1 MCGGDKLKEEELPMV
16 CLSRVN
22 QLCFA
27 IIKIFITFDII
38 IKLKTYNM
46 KKLLFTVLLTAMCST
61 AFSQDAALT
70 AEEKKEILAQS
81 PFNNVYPTSILKSS
95 DAYFKAQ
102 MGLYKEGA
110 IAEKEA
116 HLVALGTSAATKCQY
131 CIPYHIAELKRLGA
145 SEDEI
150 KTAVLIA
157 ADIMKMSTLF
167 YGNEFDLEA
176 FKKMLK
182 GE

>member
-1 MCGGDKLKEEELPMV
+1 
-16 CLSRVN
+16 
-22 QLCFA
+22 
-27 IIKIFITFDII
+27 
-38 IKLKTYNM
+38 M
-46 KKLLFTVLLTAMCST
+46 KNLLFILLFVGMYSA
-61 AFSQDAALT
+61 AFSQDTALT
-70 AEEKKEILAQS
+70 LEEKQELLAAS
-81 PFNNVYPTSILKSS
+81 PFNSVYPASILKSS
-95 DAYFKAQ
+95 DTYFKAQ

-116 HLVALGTSAATKCQY
+116 HLVALATSAAIKCEY

-176 FKKMLK
+176 FKKMLR

>member
-1 MCGGDKLKEEELPMV
+1 
-16 CLSRVN
+16 
-22 QLCFA
+22 
-27 IIKIFITFDII
+27 
-38 IKLKTYNM
+38 M
-46 KKLLFTVLLTAMCST
+46 KKLLFTLLLTAMCST

-70 AEEKKEILAQS
+70 AEEKKELLAAS
-81 PFNNVYPTSILKSS
+81 PFNSVYPESILKS
-95 DAYFKAQ
+95 ANTYFNAQ

-116 HLVALGTSAATKCQY
+116 HLVALGTSAAVKCQY
-131 CIPYHIAELKRLGA
+131 CIPYHISELKRLGA
-145 SEDEI
+145 SENEI

-167 YGNEFDLEA
+167 YGNEFDLAA
-176 FKKMLK
+176 FKKMLS

>member
-1 MCGGDKLKEEELPMV
+1 
-16 CLSRVN
+16 
-22 QLCFA
+22 
-27 IIKIFITFDII
+27 
-38 IKLKTYNM
+38 M
-46 KKLLFTVLLTAMCST
+46 KKLLLFVLLVGTCFT
-61 AFSQDAALT
+61 GFSQDGALT
-70 AEEKKEILAQS
+70 SAEKEELLAAS
-81 PFNNVYPTSILKSS
+81 PFNSVYPESILRSA

-131 CIPYHIAELKRLGA
+131 CIPYHISELKRLGA
-145 SEDEI
+145 TENEI

-167 YGNEFDLEA
+167 YGNEIDLVA
-176 FKKMLK
+176 FKKMLS

>member
-1 MCGGDKLKEEELPMV
+1 
-16 CLSRVN
+16 
-22 QLCFA
+22 
-27 IIKIFITFDII
+27 
-38 IKLKTYNM
+38 M
-46 KKLLFTVLLTAMCST
+46 KKLLFTLLLTAIWST

-70 AEEKKEILAQS
+70 AEEKKELLAAS
-81 PFNNVYPTSILKSS
+81 PFNSVYPESILKS
-95 DAYFKAQ
+95 ANTYFNAQ

-116 HLVALGTSAATKCQY
+116 HLVALGTSAAVKCQY
-131 CIPYHIAELKRLGA
+131 CIPYHISELKRLGA
-145 SEDEI
+145 SENEI

-167 YGNEFDLEA
+167 YGNEFNLAA
-176 FKKMLK
+176 FKKMLS

>member
-1 MCGGDKLKEEELPMV
+1 
-16 CLSRVN
+16 
-22 QLCFA
+22 
-27 IIKIFITFDII
+27 
-38 IKLKTYNM
+38 M
-46 KKLLFTVLLTAMCST
+46 KKILFIFLFIGMNSI
-61 AFSQDAALT
+61 AFSQDSKLT
-70 AEEKKEILAQS
+70 NDEKNQILAES
-81 PFNNVYPTSILKSS
+81 PFNNVYPESILKSS
-95 DAYFKAQ
+95 ATYFKAQ

-116 HLVALGTSAATKCQY
+116 HLVALGTSAAIKCQY
-131 CIPYHIAELKRLGA
+131 CIPYHISELKRLGA
-145 SEDEI
+145 SENEI

-176 FKKMLK
+176 FKKLLK

>member
-1 MCGGDKLKEEELPMV
+1 M
-16 CLSRVN
+16 
-22 QLCFA
+22 
-27 IIKIFITFDII
+27 
-38 IKLKTYNM
+38 Y
-46 KKLLFTVLLTAMCST
+46 ST
-61 AFSQDAALT
+61 EFSQDTVLT
-70 AEEKKEILAQS
+70 HEEKQELLAAS
-81 PFNNVYPTSILKSS
+81 PFNSVYPASILKSC
-95 DAYFKAQ
+95 DTYFKAQ

-116 HLVALGTSAATKCQY
+116 HLVALATSAAIKCEY

-176 FKKMLK
+176 FKKMLR

>member
-1 MCGGDKLKEEELPMV
+1 
-16 CLSRVN
+16 
-22 QLCFA
+22 
-27 IIKIFITFDII
+27 
-38 IKLKTYNM
+38 M
-46 KKLLFTVLLTAMCST
+46 KKLLFILLFVGMYST
-61 AFSQDAALT
+61 AFSQDTGLT
-70 AEEKKEILAQS
+70 PEEKQELLAAS
-81 PFNNVYPTSILKSS
+81 PFNSVYPASILKSS
-95 DAYFKAQ
+95 DTYFKAQ
-102 MGLYKEGA
+102 MGLYKEGV

-116 HLVALGTSAATKCQY
+116 HLIALATSAAIKCEY

>member
-1 MCGGDKLKEEELPMV
+1 
-16 CLSRVN
+16 
-22 QLCFA
+22 
-27 IIKIFITFDII
+27 
-38 IKLKTYNM
+38 M
-46 KKLLFTVLLTAMCST
+46 KKLLLIMLFLGVNSIC
-61 AFSQDAALT
+61 FSQDSKLT
-70 AEEKKEILAQS
+70 NDEKKQILAES
-81 PFNNVYPTSILKSS
+81 PFNNVYPESILKSS
-95 DAYFKAQ
+95 ATYFKAQ

-116 HLVALGTSAATKCQY
+116 HLVALGTSAAVKCQY

-176 FKKMLK
+176 FKKLLK

>member
-1 MCGGDKLKEEELPMV
+1 MPMV
-16 CLSRVN
+16 CLSRIN

-27 IIKIFITFDII
+27 ITKIFITFDII

>member
-1 MCGGDKLKEEELPMV
+1 
-16 CLSRVN
+16 
-22 QLCFA
+22 
-27 IIKIFITFDII
+27 
-38 IKLKTYNM
+38 M
-46 KKLLFTVLLTAMCST
+46 KKLLFILLFVGMYST
-61 AFSQDAALT
+61 TFSQDTVLT
-70 AEEKKEILAQS
+70 PEEKQELLAAS
-81 PFNNVYPTSILKSS
+81 PFNSVYPASILKSS
-95 DAYFKAQ
+95 DTYFKAQ
-102 MGLYKEGA
+102 MGLYKEGV

-116 HLVALGTSAATKCQY
+116 HLLALATSAAIKCQY
-131 CIPYHIAELKRLGA
+131 CIPFHIAELKRLGA

-176 FKKMLK
+176 FKKMLR

>member
-1 MCGGDKLKEEELPMV
+1 MN
-16 CLSRVN
+16 S
-22 QLCFA
+22 
-27 IIKIFITFDII
+27 I
-38 IKLKTYNM
+38 
-46 KKLLFTVLLTAMCST
+46 
-61 AFSQDAALT
+61 AFSQDSKLT
-70 AEEKKEILAQS
+70 NDEKNQILAES
-81 PFNNVYPTSILKSS
+81 PFNNVYHESILKSS
-95 DAYFKAQ
+95 ATYFKAK

-116 HLVALGTSAATKCQY
+116 HLVALGTSAAIKCQY
-131 CIPYHIAELKRLGA
+131 CIPYHISELKRLGA
-145 SEDEI
+145 SENEI

-176 FKKMLK
+176 FKKLLK

>member
-1 MCGGDKLKEEELPMV
+1 
-16 CLSRVN
+16 
-22 QLCFA
+22 
-27 IIKIFITFDII
+27 
-38 IKLKTYNM
+38 M
-46 KKLLFTVLLTAMCST
+46 KKLLFILLFVGMYST
-61 AFSQDAALT
+61 TFSQDPVLT
-70 AEEKKEILAQS
+70 PEEKQELLAAS
-81 PFNNVYPTSILKSS
+81 PFNSVYPASILKSS
-95 DAYFKAQ
+95 DTYFKAQ
-102 MGLYKEGA
+102 MGLYKEGV

-116 HLVALGTSAATKCQY
+116 HLVALATSAAIKCEY

-176 FKKMLK
+176 FKKMLR

>member
-1 MCGGDKLKEEELPMV
+1 
-16 CLSRVN
+16 
-22 QLCFA
+22 
-27 IIKIFITFDII
+27 
-38 IKLKTYNM
+38 M
-46 KKLLFTVLLTAMCST
+46 KKLLFILLLVGLHSIG
-61 AFSQDAALT
+61 FSQDSTLT
-70 AEEKKEILAQS
+70 SEEKKELLAQS
-81 PFNNVYPTSILKSS
+81 PINSVYPTSILKSS

>member
-1 MCGGDKLKEEELPMV
+1 
-16 CLSRVN
+16 
-22 QLCFA
+22 
-27 IIKIFITFDII
+27 
-38 IKLKTYNM
+38 M
-46 KKLLFTVLLTAMCST
+46 KKLLFILLFAGMYST
-61 AFSQDAALT
+61 AFSQDTALT
-70 AEEKKEILAQS
+70 LEEKQELLAAS
-81 PFNNVYPTSILKSS
+81 PFNSVYPASILKSS
-95 DAYFKAQ
+95 DTYFKAQ
-102 MGLYKEGA
+102 VGLYKEGV

-116 HLVALGTSAATKCQY
+116 HLVALATSAAIKCEY

-176 FKKMLK
+176 FKKMLR

>member
-1 MCGGDKLKEEELPMV
+1 
-16 CLSRVN
+16 
-22 QLCFA
+22 
-27 IIKIFITFDII
+27 
-38 IKLKTYNM
+38 M
-46 KKLLFTVLLTAMCST
+46 KKLLFILLFVGMYSA
-61 AFSQDAALT
+61 AFSQDTALT
-70 AEEKKEILAQS
+70 LEEKQELLAAS
-81 PFNNVYPTSILKSS
+81 PFNSVYPASILKSS
-95 DAYFKAQ
+95 DTYFKAQ
-102 MGLYKEGA
+102 MGLYKEGV

-116 HLVALGTSAATKCQY
+116 HLVALATSAAIKCEY

>member
-1 MCGGDKLKEEELPMV
+1 
-16 CLSRVN
+16 
-22 QLCFA
+22 
-27 IIKIFITFDII
+27 
-38 IKLKTYNM
+38 M
-46 KKLLFTVLLTAMCST
+46 KKLLFILLLVGLHST
-61 AFSQDAALT
+61 GFSQDVTLT
-70 AEEKKEILAQS
+70 SEEKKVLLAQS

-116 HLVALGTSAATKCQY
+116 HLIALGTSAATKCQY

>member
-1 MCGGDKLKEEELPMV
+1 
-16 CLSRVN
+16 
-22 QLCFA
+22 
-27 IIKIFITFDII
+27 
-38 IKLKTYNM
+38 M
-46 KKLLFTVLLTAMCST
+46 KKTLFTIIFAVVCST
-61 AFSQDAALT
+61 GYSQDGVLTNDEKQELLAA
-70 AEEKKEILAQS
+70 S
-81 PFNNVYPTSILKSS
+81 PFNSVYPESILKSA

-102 MGLYKEGA
+102 MALYKEGA

-116 HLVALGTSAATKCQY
+116 HLLALGTSAAIKCQY
-131 CIPYHIAELKRLGA
+131 CIPYHISELKKLGA
-145 SEDEI
+145 TENEI

-167 YGNEFDLEA
+167 YGNEFDLVS

>member
-1 MCGGDKLKEEELPMV
+1 
-16 CLSRVN
+16 
-22 QLCFA
+22 
-27 IIKIFITFDII
+27 
-38 IKLKTYNM
+38 
-46 KKLLFTVLLTAMCST
+46 
-61 AFSQDAALT
+61 
-70 AEEKKEILAQS
+70 
-81 PFNNVYPTSILKSS
+81 
-95 DAYFKAQ
+95 

>member
-1 MCGGDKLKEEELPMV
+1 MSILNQYLKVQQLILKLKW
-16 CLSRVN
+16 
-22 QLCFA
+22 A
-27 IIKIFITFDII
+27 YIK
-38 IKLKTYNM
+38 K
-46 KKLLFTVLLTAMCST
+46 
-61 AFSQDAALT
+61 
-70 AEEKKEILAQS
+70 
-81 PFNNVYPTSILKSS
+81 
-95 DAYFKAQ
+95 
-102 MGLYKEGA
+102 GA

-116 HLVALGTSAATKCQY
+116 HLVALGTSAAVKCQY

-176 FKKMLK
+176 FKKLLK

>member
-1 MCGGDKLKEEELPMV
+1 
-16 CLSRVN
+16 
-22 QLCFA
+22 
-27 IIKIFITFDII
+27 
-38 IKLKTYNM
+38 M
-46 KKLLFTVLLTAMCST
+46 KKTLFTIIFAVVCST
-61 AFSQDAALT
+61 GYSQDGVLTNDEKQELLAA
-70 AEEKKEILAQS
+70 S
-81 PFNNVYPTSILKSS
+81 PFNSVYPESIIKSA

-102 MGLYKEGA
+102 MALYKEGA

-116 HLVALGTSAATKCQY
+116 HLLALGTSAAIKCQY
-131 CIPYHIAELKRLGA
+131 CIPYHISELKKLGA
-145 SEDEI
+145 TENEI

-167 YGNEFDLEA
+167 YGNEFDLVS